1 MKLET
6 IGWTFAGVLLAAAA
20 TPALAQSSVTYG
32 RVTALR
38 NVTVD
43 SSNAQ
48 MGGAVVGGTVGLVS
62 GRNRSS
68 SNQAL
73 RGVGGVYAG
82 RRIGG
87 AMGSSQ
93 AIEYT
98 VLMGNG
104 TTTTIVSDQTG
115 KRIGD
120 CVAIERGSFNN
131 IRLADDAR
139 CAPPARQT
147 AAAPAPGSCRRA
159 RRGGPGS
166 QRLRPGEGAV
176 AAGEHRRGVR
186 PRGAAHAPPVRRMI
200 RAA

>member
-1 MKLET
+1 MKLEA
-6 IGWTFAGVLLAAAA
+6 IGWTLAGALLTAAA

-62 GRNRSS
+62 GRNRSG

-139 CAPPARQT
+139 CAPPPRQA
-147 AAAPAPGSCRRA
+147 AAAPAPAPAAAPAAAVREANACDQAKEQLLQANTDEEFDRAERRV
-159 RRGGPGS
+159 
-166 QRLRPGEGAV
+166 RLLCGE
-176 AAGEHRRGVR
+176 
-186 PRGAAHAPPVRRMI
+186 
-200 RAA
+200 

>member
-6 IGWTFAGVLLAAAA
+6 IGWTFAGVLLAGAA

-139 CAPPARQT
+139 CSPPPRQA
-147 AAAPAPGSCRRA
+147 AAAPAPAPAAAPAAAVREANACDQAKEQLLQANTDEEFDRA
-159 RRGGPGS
+159 
-166 QRLRPGEGAV
+166 E
-176 AAGEHRRGVR
+176 
-186 PRGAAHAPPVRRMI
+186 RRM
-200 RAA
+200 RLLCGE

>member
-1 MKLET
+1 MKLEA

-139 CAPPARQT
+139 CSPPPRQA
-147 AAAPAPGSCRRA
+147 AAAPAPAPAAAPAAAVREANACDQAKEQLLQANTDEEFDRA
-159 RRGGPGS
+159 
-166 QRLRPGEGAV
+166 E
-176 AAGEHRRGVR
+176 
-186 PRGAAHAPPVRRMI
+186 RRM
-200 RAA
+200 RLLCGE